1 MLFSDR
7 RAESADPTRRTAG
20 DTSAQTGY
28 LKGLAIIVIFFHHY
42 ILEIFPGAF
51 SLYGHQFVTLFFIL
65 SGYGVFYSIKKELAQ
80 GLGRAPLLHYL
91 LKRALRIYPLYWLW
105 LLLGLLKG
113 SQSLSELRLLNDV
126 LLLGFEES
134 PQWFLVPL
142 AHCYILAPFIYLAAR
157 RNAAVFGTG
166 ISILIVCLHF
176 LLSGQGGVPNK
187 AVAYLGVYGSHVYLF
202 SLGVLLHFLPKSRAS
217 KAAPALCALSAL
229 AMLCAFDQLNPH
241 FTPLVL
247 AHPAA
252 NFAALLAPALFIF
265 CFLPLNPPLLPLK
278 ALFRHAGKYSYA
290 IFLFHGKF
298 IYTLKLAHPALS
310 TLSNALLLAA
320 LFCLCLLLCAVLETA
335 SGTLARWL
343 QGRFEVWTAKD
354 GNQETRRR
362 MV

>member
-1 MLFSDR
+1 MRSSDR
-7 RAESADPTRRTAG
+7 AAQDAAPAQRPAG

-42 ILEIFPGAF
+42 ILEIFPGTF

-65 SGYGVFYSIKKELAQ
+65 SGYGVFYSVKKELAQ
-80 GLGRAPLLHYL
+80 GALRALLPHYL

-113 SQSLSELRLLNDV
+113 SQSLAELRLFNDV

-142 AHCYILAPFIYLAAR
+142 VHCYILAPFIYLAAR
-157 RNAAVFGTG
+157 RNAAVFGAG
-166 ISILIVCLHF
+166 LSILMVCLH
-176 LLSGQGGVPNK
+176 LLLVWQGVPSNK
-187 AVAYLGVYGSHVYLF
+187 AVAYLGVFGSHLYLF
-202 SLGVLLHFLPKSRAS
+202 SLGVLLHFLP
-217 KAAPALCALSAL
+217 AAKGGKGALALCTLAAL

-247 AHPAA
+247 GNPAA
-252 NFAALLAPALFIF
+252 NFAALLAPALFIHR
-265 CFLPLNPPLLPLK
+265 FLPLNPAFLPLK
-278 ALFRHAGKYSYA
+278 ALFRYAGRHSYA

-298 IYTLKLAHPALS
+298 IYTLKHAHPALS

-320 LFCLCLLLCAVLETA
+320 LFCLCLLLCAALETA
-335 SGTLARWL
+335 SGWLARGL
-343 QGRFEVWTAKD
+343 MGRFEAD
-354 GNQETRRR
+354 RAAPR
-362 MV
+362 

>member
-1 MLFSDR
+1 MHSNELG
-7 RAESADPTRRTAG
+7 AQSAGPVRNLAV

-42 ILEIFPGAF
+42 ILEIYPGAF

-65 SGYGVFYSIKKELAQ
+65 SGYGVFYSLRKELGQ
-80 GLGRAPLLHYL
+80 GPPHASLRAPLLRYL

-142 AHCYILAPFIYLAAR
+142 VHCYILAPFIYLAAR
-157 RNAAVFGTG
+157 RNAAIFGAGLSVFV
-166 ISILIVCLHF
+166 VCLHF
-176 LLSGQGGVPNK
+176 FSSWQGVSPNK
-187 AVAYLGVYGSHVYLF
+187 AVAYLGVFGSHVYLF
-202 SLGVLLHFLPKSRAS
+202 SLGVLLHFLPAARGG
-217 KAAPALCALSAL
+217 KAMSALCALAAL

-247 AHPAA
+247 ATPAA

-265 CFLPLNPPLLPLK
+265 CFLPLNPSYFPFK
-278 ALFRHAGKYSYA
+278 ALFRHAGKYSYS

-298 IYTLKLAHPALS
+298 IYTLKQAHPALS

-320 LFCLCLLLCAVLETA
+320 LFCLCLLLCAALETA
-335 SGTLARWL
+335 SGRFARWL
-343 QGRFEVWTAKD
+343 QGRFEAGRTAP
-354 GNQETRRR
+354 Q
-362 MV
+362 